1 MIQREGLERALPK
14 THTTG
19 NQSVYMHLYIT
30 INTKNGKVYGGKTLL
45 QGNKYEQYCGSGKI
59 IKKAF
64 QKYGI
69 ENFTKRTLKLKI
81 RNKDHL
87 NKLERRL
94 VYHLKYRFKNNCYNL
109 HEGGSG
115 GDLCK
120 HMINREWVNKRISE
134 GKKKQYANGQT
145 QAQQQGRKKQSKSLK
160 QFITQQKQKHLKYQ
174 YNRGKALSKRIK
186 EKGLTHKEKN
196 RNIQTGKINSR
207 IITYRITQPDHVS
220 FIDTSTIGEFIKKYQ
235 LETTI
240 ISQARKQNNQFLF
253 KRRTSRTKHPFPEN
267 TIITILN
274 EERCLL

>member
-1 MIQREGLERALPK
+1 MIQTEGLERALPK
-14 THTTG
+14 TYTTD

-30 INTKNGKVYGGKTLL
+30 INIKNGKVYGGKTLL
-45 QGNKYEQYCGSGKI
+45 QGDEYNLYYGSGKI

-81 RNKDHL
+81 HSEEHL
-87 NKLERRL
+87 NKLEKRL
-94 VYHLKYRFKNNCYNL
+94 IYHLKYRFKNNCYNL

-120 HMINREWVNKRISE
+120 HMMSREWVNKRISE

-145 QAQQQGRKKQSKSLK
+145 HAQLQGRIKQSKSLK
-160 QFITQQKQKHLKYQ
+160 RFITQQKQKHLKYQ
-174 YNRGKALSKRIK
+174 YKRGKGLSKRIK
-186 EKGLTHKEKN
+186 EKGLTDKENN
-196 RNIQTGKINSR
+196 RNKQTGKINSR
-207 IITYRITQPDHVS
+207 VITYRITQLNKIPFVN
-220 FIDTSTIGEFIKKYQ
+220 TSTIGTFIKKYQ
-235 LETTI
+235 LETTV

-267 TIITILN
+267 TILTILN
-274 EERCLL
+274 EQKGAL